1 MTAMNKLSAFCCIL
15 TAVFLSTLGCENS
28 ARVISQQ
35 KQYIL
40 KAVRKGDKP
49 IKKGTKVLKVSRFSV
64 SSPFE
69 SYELVIRTDEL
80 QYKTDFYNRFLSP
93 LGSIITDETRK
104 WLSDSDVF
112 GSVLDTT
119 SSANHHFTLEG
130 NVQAIYGDY
139 RDDSNIRAVL
149 EIRFILINFAGTKDN
164 IVFDRQYHSEHPL
177 TKNNAEELVMGLC
190 YCLSQILVDLE
201 NDMSNLPQ
209 VTVVEE

>member
-1 MTAMNKLSAFCCIL
+1 MTAMNKFSAFCCIL
-15 TAVFLSTLGCENS
+15 IAFFLPILGCENS

-40 KAVRKGDKP
+40 EAVRKGDKP
-49 IKKGTKVLKVSRFSV
+49 TNKGTKVLKVSRFGV

-112 GSVLDTT
+112 VCVLDTT
-119 SSANHHFTLEG
+119 SGADHHFTLEG
-130 NVQAIYGDY
+130 NVEAIYGDY
-139 RDDSNIRAVL
+139 RDNRNISAVL
-149 EIRFILINFAGTKDN
+149 EIRFILIDFTTTKDN
-164 IVFDRQYHSEHPL
+164 IVFDKHYHKVHPL
-177 TKNNAEELVMGLC
+177 TKNSAEELVRGLSN
-190 YCLSQILVDLE
+190 CLSQILVDLE
-201 NDMSNLPQ
+201 NDMCKLPQ
-209 VTVVEE
+209 VTLVEE